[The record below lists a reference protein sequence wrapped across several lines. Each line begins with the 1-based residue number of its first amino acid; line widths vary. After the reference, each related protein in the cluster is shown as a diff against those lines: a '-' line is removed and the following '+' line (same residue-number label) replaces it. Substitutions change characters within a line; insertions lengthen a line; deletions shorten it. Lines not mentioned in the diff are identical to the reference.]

1 MLASPV
7 PAEIDFHEN
16 LIKDCLKKWDLE
28 EYIAA
33 FESEL

>member
-1 MLASPV
+1 MLAGPV
-7 PAEIDFHEN
+7 VTEIEFHKN
-16 LIKDCLKKWDLE
+16 FIKDCLKKWDLK

>member
-1 MLASPV
+1 MRYYRLQ
-7 PAEIDFHEN
+7 FHEN
-16 LIKDCLKKWDLE
+16 LIKDCLKKSDLE